1 MSDPAALPPRLP
13 RLPTGI
19 AGLDEIT
26 GGGFL
31 QSGVYILQGTPGAG
45 KTILANQVVHRYAA
59 AGGNVVYVTMLAES
73 HARLLQHM
81 EGFSFFEPAALPDRI
96 YYVSAFNALR
106 DEGLKGVVELLRSE
120 MRSRRAGIVV
130 LDGLVM
136 ADSAAA
142 SVEALKLFISDIQAH
157 STLTGCTTL
166 LLTSEDADRPVSA
179 EHTMV
184 DGILLLRERQFGPK
198 RERNIEV
205 VKFRGSSTLRGNH
218 AFRIGTEGITIYPR
232 LEAACREPAGDA
244 VRPVGVSTGVPS
256 LDAMFEIR
264 GYPQCSVIA
273 TSGPSGAGKTALA
286 LHFVA
291 QASAREK
298 ALFLGFYESPQ
309 LLVRMAEVLGIALAP
324 KVAAGHVHFMVLPF
338 GENMLDE
345 LARQLLEKVE
355 ALGARRVVIDGLGGL
370 MVTPGYGDRGGP
382 FISALANEL
391 RRRGATT
398 LVTFEENDA
407 TGQRVIDT
415 PTLSALADS
424 LVQFSVRHE
433 GSVRRYLSLRKAR
446 VSRCDLRVREVVLT
460 PEGLVVAEP
469 GGGGGGART
478 G

>member
-13 RLPTGI
+13 RLPTSI
-19 AGLDEIT
+19 PGLDEIT

-45 KTILANQVVHRYAA
+45 KTILANQVVHRHAA
-59 AGGNVVYVTMLAES
+59 AGGSVVYVTMLAES

-81 EGFSFFEPAALPDRI
+81 EGFSFFDAASVPQKI

-106 DEGLKGVVELLRSE
+106 TEGLKGVVNLLRSE

-136 ADSAAA
+136 ADSSAA
-142 SVEALKLFISDIQAH
+142 SDEALKLFISDIQAH

-166 LLTSEDADRPVSA
+166 LLTSEHADTPVSA

-184 DGILLLRERQFGPK
+184 DGILLLRERQYGPK

-205 VKFRGSSTLRGNH
+205 VKFRGSNTLRGNH
-218 AFRIGTEGITIYPR
+218 SFRIGPEGITIYPR
-232 LEAACREPAGDA
+232 LEAAHREPAGDA
-244 VRPVGVSTGVPS
+244 VQPVGVSTGIAS
-256 LDAMFEIR
+256 LDAMFEIG
-264 GYPQCSVIA
+264 GYPRCGVIA

-291 QASAREK
+291 QASAQDK

-309 LLVRMAEVLGIALAP
+309 LLVRMGEVLGIALAP
-324 KVAAGHVHFMVLPF
+324 KVAAGHVQFMPLPF

-345 LARQLLEKVE
+345 LAAQLLAKVE
-355 ALGARRVVIDGLGGL
+355 AIGAKRVVIDGLGGL
-370 MVTPGYGDRGGP
+370 TVTPGYPDRGGP
-382 FISALANEL
+382 FVAALANEL

-398 LVTFEENDA
+398 LITFEENDA

-415 PTLSALADS
+415 PTLSALADA
-424 LVQFSVRHE
+424 LVQFSVRRE
-433 GSVRRYLSLRKAR
+433 DAVRRFLALRKAR

-460 PEGLVVAEP
+460 ANGLVVAEP
-469 GGGGGGART
+469 DAPAGA
-478 G
+478 